1 MSIKKCIIIMHRAFL
16 DYRSKKPQRLSPKSP
31 VSTYGFSSQLT
42 RKMVD
47 NTKANTIIVGDLDVK
62 EMAQSKSTKLSKK
75 AKKSLNRSTQN
86 NGYLSQFVRFLTYK
100 ATLIGKKV
108 IEIDERYTSKKC
120 YVCGTKHDMP
130 LWKRTMECDCGNVID
145 RDRNSA
151 IFIMLRFLSQNAM
164 WTGYQQFVDNLRKT
178 GLMLPK
184 QERSAYS

>member
-1 MSIKKCIIIMHRAFL
+1 KLTSKCSNQIKDIQHK
-16 DYRSKKPQRLSPKSP
+16 
-31 VSTYGFSSQLT
+31 LT

-86 NGYLSQFVRFLTYK
+86 NGYLSQFVGFLTYK
-100 ATLIGKKV
+100 AALIGKKV

-120 YVCGTKHDMP
+120 YVCGKKHDMP

-145 RDRNSA
+145 RDKNSA

-184 QERSAYS
+184 QAPSTYS